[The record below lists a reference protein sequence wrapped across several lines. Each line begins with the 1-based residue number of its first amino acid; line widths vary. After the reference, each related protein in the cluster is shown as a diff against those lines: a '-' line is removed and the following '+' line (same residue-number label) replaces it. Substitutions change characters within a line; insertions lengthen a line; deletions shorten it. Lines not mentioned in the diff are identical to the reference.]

1 MTTTIE
7 VNNETLETVKK
18 ARDLIFE
25 KIKVQL
31 RMPDIMSHIIVESPE
46 DIAKKVIG
54 DINDLSKIKEE
65 WK

>member
-31 RMPDIMSHIIVESPE
+31 RMPDIMSHIIVELPE

-65 WK
+65 

>member
-65 WK
+65 